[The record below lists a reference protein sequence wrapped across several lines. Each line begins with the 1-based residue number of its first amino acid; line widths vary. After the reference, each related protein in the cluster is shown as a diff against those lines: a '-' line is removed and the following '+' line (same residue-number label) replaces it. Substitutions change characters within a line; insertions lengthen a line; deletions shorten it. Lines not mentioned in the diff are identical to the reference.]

1 MPLLEIKNIEP
12 AERAPPAGAPHSHG
26 TQGFA
31 RYSRSD
37 SPDRICGRGPDGGRR
52 EVFRLERAGESR
64 PRCEFG
70 VLNQGPAISKDGLSL
85 YFGSNRPG
93 GSGSFD
99 IWVSQR
105 GDTLRIIFKQS
116 VFPDT

>member
-52 EVFRLERAGESR
+52 EVFRLERAGESLG
-64 PRCEFG
+64 P
-70 VLNQGPAISKDGLSL
+70 VVNSASLNQGPAISKDGLSL
-85 YFGSNRPG
+85 YFGS
-93 GSGSFD
+93 
-99 IWVSQR
+99 
-105 GDTLRIIFKQS
+105 LFKQS